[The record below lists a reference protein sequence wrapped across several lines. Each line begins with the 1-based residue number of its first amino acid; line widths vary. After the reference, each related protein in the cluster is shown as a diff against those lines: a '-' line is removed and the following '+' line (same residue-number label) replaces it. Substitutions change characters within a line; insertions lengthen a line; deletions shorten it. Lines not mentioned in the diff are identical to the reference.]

1 MKIKVLINNISSVA
15 KLYFVIN
22 IIYNS
27 DKKDVVIIILLLVKI
42 FMNITF
48 VLSFLVLNNII
59 CDLITHLHGKF

>member
-27 DKKDVVIIILLLVKI
+27 DKKEVVIIILLLVKI
-42 FMNITF
+42 FMNIIF

-59 CDLITHLHGKF
+59 CDLIIHLHGKF

>member
-27 DKKDVVIIILLLVKI
+27 DKKEVVIIILLLVKI
-42 FMNITF
+42 FMNIIF

-59 CDLITHLHGKF
+59 CDLIIQF